1 MQNRSTFLKRYTWF
15 LELDEYLKIC
25 STEIFYRKLTK
36 FLGIWCTL
44 NWLIFYLRSLLS
56 FVFLIFCFFVCFRIS
71 YLIAVVGPT
80 TKFHITM
87 LIIKWE
93 PRDVYLA
100 CALED
105 SRGHVQTTAVM
116 FDYYICVV
124 RAIESLIR
132 TN

>member
-25 STEIFYRKLTK
+25 LTEIVFRKLTK
-36 FLGIWCTL
+36 FLGIWCTSNFPKL
-44 NWLIFYLRSLLS
+44 DLPEITLIFR
-56 FVFLIFCFFVCFRIS
+56 FLFLFALFLWIS
-71 YLIAVVGPT
+71 YLITVVGPT